1 MMNRDEVKKAV
12 LDLSSEDR
20 FQLMLEI
27 GPDMCRGIM
36 ERPGGRRQM
45 MLRMMPVCR
54 EMMSKK
60 MHAMAVMIRQ
70 KFSDV
75 KKQYYRA

>member
-1 MMNRDEVKKAV
+1 MNRDEVKKAV
-12 LDLSSEDR
+12 LDLSPEDR

-27 GPDMCRGIM
+27 GPDLCRGIM

-45 MLRMMPVCR
+45 MLRMMPVCW

-60 MHAMAVMIRQ
+60 IHAMASMIR
-70 KFSDV
+70 KRLSEV
-75 KKQYYRA
+75 RRRCHRA

>member
-1 MMNRDEVKKAV
+1 MKREEIKEAILNMSA
-12 LDLSSEDR
+12 EDR

-27 GPDMCRGIM
+27 GPILCRGIM

-45 MLRMMPVCR
+45 MFRMMPVCR

-60 MHAMAVMIRQ
+60 MHSMASMISEKLSEMRR
-70 KFSDV
+70 SCHLV
-75 KKQYYRA
+75 